1 MEIKETSFK
10 TRVTITEQNNEF
22 SHFRVYS
29 ELDVGIRL
37 QITSEVLSHLDD
49 SVCAINRITLDMINL
64 IKNGKVKTRGT
75 KFVDET
81 IDLNDAIKSIKG
93 MYLPSIVDNWTRT
106 GTLNIEYYHNAE
118 KYVVTFK
125 RLSIY

>member
-75 KFVDET
+75 KFIDE
-81 IDLNDAIKSIKG
+81 AIKLIKG

>member
-10 TRVTITEQNNEF
+10 IRAVIEEQNDKF
-22 SHFRVYS
+22 CYFVVSS
-29 ELDVGIRL
+29 ELDDVGIEV
-37 QITSEVLSHLDD
+37 QITTDKYEQPSLDY
-49 SVCAINRITLDMINL
+49 SVCAINRIALDVTKL

-75 KFVDET
+75 KFIDE
-81 IDLNDAIKSIKG
+81 AIKLIKG
-93 MYLPSIVDNWTRT
+93 MYLPSIVDNWTKT